1 MPSFDCTY
9 PGCIFNTG
17 EHNKDV
23 ALQFLVIHGHS
34 HAQSGPQNV
43 HPPLS
48 SPQVGKTETI
58 KRPTITLGFTTE
70 KFDYFSNR
78 WKTLKKLTNLGDSNA
93 SAHLIECCD
102 EELRIDLYRIYGVNL
117 ENEPESKVLEAIKKV
132 AVKVENVI
140 VARVRLLNMK
150 QDRDEPVRNFVAKLK
165 GQANTCKYFKKHKCS
180 SCQHEA
186 EINYSEDMVRDVL
199 ARGLVDS
206 DIQIDLLG
214 DPNQDMPLDQM
225 VNLIEAKET
234 GKESAMRLSGNQS
247 VNALRS
253 STYRLSGTTPKIADD
268 KTTGNSFQHNNGI
281 ICSCCGKKG
290 HGNLRLRSQR
300 KGVCPAFGHKCK
312 LCNKPNHFD
321 NMCRTIL
328 QKRQAASS
336 IINYNDLLVTS
347 EDPEGAHILTCNAS
361 SHE

>member
-9 PGCIFNTG
+9 PGCIYNTG
-17 EHNKDV
+17 EHDKDV

-34 HAQSGPQNV
+34 HAQSSPQNA

-58 KRPTITLGFTTE
+58 KRPTITLGITSE

-78 WKTLKKLTNLGDSNA
+78 WKTLKKLTNIGDSNA
-93 SAHLIECCD
+93 VAHLIECCE
-102 EELRIDLYRIYGVNL
+102 EELRIDLYRIYGIEL
-117 ENEPESKVLEAIKKV
+117 ENEVESKVLEAIKKV
-132 AVKVENVI
+132 AVKMENVI

-165 GQANTCKYFKKHKCS
+165 GQASTCKYVKKHKCS
-180 SCQHEA
+180 SCEHET
-186 EINYSEDMVRDVL
+186 ELNYSEDMVRDVL
-199 ARGLVDS
+199 ARGLVDNE
-206 DIQIDLLG
+206 IQIDLLG

-247 VNALRS
+247 ANALH
-253 STYRLSGTTPKIADD
+253 STYRRGGAIPKATDN
-268 KTTGNSFQHNNGI
+268 KTTGNSFQHNNSI
-281 ICSCCGKKG
+281 ICRCCGKKG
-290 HGNLRLRSQR
+290 HGNSRFRAQR
-300 KGVCPAFGHKCK
+300 KGVCPAFGHTCTK
-312 LCNKPNHFD
+312 CNKPNHFD
-321 NMCRTIL
+321 NMCRSNL
-328 QKRQAASS
+328 QNRPAASAIS
-336 IINYNDLLVTS
+336 NFTDLLLTS
-347 EDPEGAHILTCNAS
+347 EDPEGAQILNCNAS